1 MQETLTPQQE
11 KIRKSMLNSYKEL
24 AVGDGNL
31 LSLFAFEFYE
41 TFISNIGGFLG
52 YGLRYLYLKLVLK
65 SFGFKNVVGKGFR
78 FKMGKSIKIA
88 NSCIFDDNVFL
99 DARDRKEDKEETKKA
114 SIKIADK
121 CFIGRNTL
129 IAAKGASIELA
140 SGANIS
146 SNCRIAS
153 QSKISIGE
161 NTLIAAYCY
170 IGPGNHALKK
180 DGTLDISSGMID
192 KGGVKIGK
200 NVWIGTKTTIL
211 DGVTIGDNAIIG
223 AYSLVNKDVPTGAKV
238 AGIPSKAIS

>member
-1 MQETLTPQQE
+1 
-11 KIRKSMLNSYKEL
+11 MLNSYKEL

-31 LSLFAFEFYE
+31 VSLFAFEFYE
-41 TFISNIGGFLG
+41 TFISNIGGFIG

-65 SFGFKNVVGKGFR
+65 SFGLKNVVGKGFR
-78 FKMGKSIKIA
+78 FKMGKSIEIA

-99 DARDRKEDKEETKKA
+99 DARDIKEDSDTKASKA
-114 SIKIADK
+114 SIKIANK

-140 SGANIS
+140 SGTNIS
-146 SNCRIAS
+146 SDCRIAS

-170 IGPGNHALKK
+170 IGPGNHAVKK
-180 DGTLDISSGMID
+180 DGSLDISSGMIN
-192 KGGVKIGK
+192 KGGVNIGK
-200 NVWIGTKTTIL
+200 NVWIGTKVTIL

-223 AYSLVNKDVPTGAKV
+223 AYSLVNKDVPSGAKV
-238 AGIPSKAIS
+238 AGIPSRAIS